1 MISKSDLYERLSA
14 ALHDRFGHDL
24 DGPDYDSMSN
34 SELYKGVF
42 RTYRAL
48 IEGGVS
54 GPIDPE
60 WCREFH
66 LPWLTWEECLT
77 YLERTFFQL
86 GTSIFSHDQELKGV
100 AENIRRQLRAMGVK
114 EPSEAELSGAARPK
128 ENRLILLKLET
139 GPTVENAVPE
149 DCEPEPAGEIVADVT
164 ADPLVT
170 VCKPDAMPDA
180 APVVEPLAPRGDVIS
195 RMIFD
200 YQDRRRRVDEFDPP
214 D

>member
-1 MISKSDLYERLSA
+1 
-14 ALHDRFGHDL
+14 
-24 DGPDYDSMSN
+24 MSN

-42 RTYRAL
+42 RTYRML

-66 LPWLTWEECLT
+66 LPWSTWEECLT

-86 GTSIFSHDQELKGV
+86 GKSIFSHDQELKGV
-100 AENIRRQLRAMGVK
+100 AEDIRRQLRAMGVK
-114 EPSEAELSGAARPK
+114 EPSEAEPK

-139 GPTVENAVPE
+139 
-149 DCEPEPAGEIVADVT
+149 EPAGEIVADVT

-180 APVVEPLAPRGDVIS
+180 APVVEPLAPRRDAITE
-195 RMIFD
+195 MILD
-200 YQDRRRRVDEFDPP
+200 YQDRRRKADEFFT
-214 D
+214 